1 MSSRLKVILQ
11 YVLIILATG
20 LLIWFSLGGLKV
32 EGGENKWQ
40 YLQRTWGNANKGWLL
55 AMAVI
60 TLISHFLRAIRWR
73 ILLQPVG
80 YTPNVWDSFL
90 SLMVGYLVNLV
101 IPRGGEVSRC
111 YNLYKLDKTPV
122 EISFG
127 TVVVE
132 RIVDVICLLTLV
144 LLSFLLESKKLF
156 AFIDSLP
163 IGSAEGGSRGG
174 TIALFAAGLAVTIA
188 IIYFLISRNER
199 ANTFFRK
206 TWGGFKGG
214 LMSVFKLKS
223 KWPFIACSITIWVLY
238 FFMSYCVVQA
248 FPATSLLGISAVMS
262 LFAIGAIAMAVPT
275 PGGAGSYHVM
285 VPQGLVFLYAIPRTD
300 AVAFTFIFHG
310 WQTLIL
316 IVAGA
321 ISLVLTSLLVKKNS
335 RSIKPS

>member
-1 MSSRLKVILQ
+1 M
-11 YVLIILATG
+11 LIILATG

-32 EGGENKWQ
+32 EGDENKWQ
-40 YLQRTWGNANKGWLL
+40 YLQRTWGNANKEWLL
-55 AMAVI
+55 VMAAI
-60 TLISHFLRAIRWR
+60 TLISHFLRAVRWR
-73 ILLQPVG
+73 ILLQPAG

-163 IGSAEGGSRGG
+163 IGSAEGSSRGA
-174 TIALFAAGLAVTIA
+174 TIALFAVGFVAIVT
-188 IIYFLISRNER
+188 IIYFVIRRNER
-199 ANTFFRK
+199 VSTFFRK
-206 TWGGFKGG
+206 TWGGFKDG
-214 LMSVFKLKS
+214 LTSVFKLKS
-223 KWPFIACSITIWVLY
+223 KWPFIICSITIWILY

-248 FPATSLLGISAVMS
+248 FPATSTLGVSAVMS

-321 ISLVLTSLLVKKNS
+321 ISLILTSLFVKKNS